1 MKKSLNSSIWI
12 GFLVVVLLLTTFG
25 SIQLYQQIGKQENQ
39 SKINLYSLVP
49 SSSSALL
56 EIRNISQLSKDIRLN
71 SPKLFN
77 FEQKYA
83 TDDFLNLLFDSTDKE
98 QAKESLSCINSFILN
113 PILTDSL
120 HNKCTLTNKLIVSYH
135 AHKKSTHYMFY
146 FKKNEVS
153 ESFFT
158 QFIHQNFKT
167 NFRPKINNYRDKKIL
182 IYPLSQSSSYLSVYI
197 GPTFIV
203 FSNHL
208 YLIREMIDTLND
220 KTSLLSNPSFEEI
233 YNSKST
239 ANIIAYVDM
248 QKLQEKEQF
257 IRLKTDSCLA
267 KWATFNLELKRDK
280 IYFTGLIKSKE
291 SQSPDIF
298 TVLHNQSPIENLPI
312 GILPFSTVYF
322 CHRSISNLSEW
333 ESLSSC
339 EWTNE
344 DRDFSTFLSQY
355 SNQQVCTIQLQEDS
369 VHQVIV
375 IPMNQEFN
383 RQKLIHF
390 IPNYSFSKSGLGE
403 ISANHVLDFFSGNN
417 HLDLHP
423 SWYVMASNSNLICST
438 SLTLLDQYV
447 AQIEEGALLDL
458 NMGYRHIVNQFE
470 VPYKLLEVDCLSQT
484 IKDGENIVSLI
495 PRSIVCSKIIKDNY
509 NAALQINNQDDHS
522 FINIVL
528 ASNRDWIPIATK

>member
-1 MKKSLNSSIWI
+1 MKKSLNSFIWI

-49 SSSSALL
+49 SSSIACL
-56 EIRNISQLSKDIRLN
+56 EIRNISKLSRDICLN
-71 SPKLFN
+71 SPKSLN
-77 FEQKYA
+77 FEQKYS
-83 TDDFLNLLFDSTDKE
+83 TDDFLNLLFDSTDKG
-98 QAKESLSCINSFILN
+98 QAKESLSCINPFILN
-113 PILTDSL
+113 PVLTDSL
-120 HNKCTLTNKLIVSYH
+120 HNTYPLTNKLLVSYH
-135 AHKKSTHYMFY
+135 AHKKSTHHLFY
-146 FKKNEVS
+146 LKKSEVS
-153 ESFFT
+153 ESLFT

-167 NFRPKINNYRDKKIL
+167 NYRPKMNHYRDKKIL
-182 IYPLSQSSSYLSVYI
+182 IYPLSESGSYLSVYI

-208 YLIREMIDTLND
+208 YLIREMIDAIND
-220 KTSLLSNPSFEEI
+220 QTSILSNPSFEEI

-239 ANIIAYVDM
+239 ANIIAYVDI
-248 QKLQEKEQF
+248 QKFQEKEQL
-257 IRLKTDSCLA
+257 IRLETDSCSV
-267 KWATFNLELKRDK
+267 KWATFNLELKRDNL
-280 IYFTGLIKSKE
+280 YFTGLIKSKGT
-291 SQSPDIF
+291 QSPDIF
-298 TVLHNQSPIENLPI
+298 TVLQNQSPIENLPT
-312 GILPFSTVYF
+312 GILPFSTVFF

-344 DRDFSTFLSQY
+344 DRNFSTFLSQY
-355 SNQQVCTIQLQEDS
+355 SNQQICTIQLQEDS

-375 IPMNQEFN
+375 IPMNEKFN
-383 RQKLIHF
+383 RKKGIHF
-390 IPNYSFSKSGLGE
+390 IPNSSFSKSGLGE
-403 ISANHVLDFFSGNN
+403 ISMNHILDFFSSNN

-423 SWYVMASNSNLICST
+423 SWYVMSSNSNLICST
-438 SLTLLDQYV
+438 SPTLLDQYA
-447 AQIEEGALLDL
+447 AQIEEGSLFDL
-458 NMGYRHIVNQFE
+458 NMGFRHIVNQFE
-470 VPYKLLEVDCLSQT
+470 VPYKLLIVDCLLQT
-484 IKDGENIVSLI
+484 IKDGKSIVSLI